1 MQQVFARTVGLVIT
15 NFLTIGG
22 HDYKLFIFW
31 YAKSLKKSVKF
42 KPHKKLSFNIGEIN
56 NKREKE
62 NSTAYLSCLFL
73 ETGKIKNAA

>member
-31 YAKSLKKSVKF
+31 YTKK
-42 KPHKKLSFNIGEIN
+42 PEKKCEIQATQ
-56 NKREKE
+56 E
-62 NSTAYLSCLFL
+62 AV
-73 ETGKIKNAA
+73 I